1 MCCVKEIL
9 AESSKSAPK
18 AVLYEDTEV
27 VKKVFDVLS
36 LTDGRKSIHILMSP
50 TNLLCDGNAA

>member
-1 MCCVKEIL
+1 MKEIL
-9 AESSKSAPK
+9 AESFKSAPK

-36 LTDGRKSIHILMSP
+36 LTDHRKSIPILMLR
-50 TNLLCDGNAA
+50 TNVSCEINVD